1 MIEVA
6 PVVSEQLPFND
17 LTAEGTLGGN
27 VILEAFPVVAP
38 LFVLNVLLLDGSMA
52 EVAPGLNMPL
62 ITVYVVNTVL

>member
-17 LTAEGTLGGN
+17 LAAEGTLGGN

-38 LFVLNVLLLDGSMA
+38 LFVLNVLLLDWSMA